1 MNILDF
7 FNLDGKTAVVT
18 GASRGLGSAFATAL
32 AEAGASIVITC
43 RHGSDLRKTADAV
56 RELGR
61 DVLEI
66 ESDITD
72 EVQVKEMVERTVEK
86 FGTIDILVNNAATER
101 INKAPD
107 ETTLE
112 EWQFVI
118 NTNVTGIFLCS
129 RETVKVMKKQKRGK
143 IINLSSISGS
153 IINRYFHGGSYDVSK
168 SAVSA
173 LTKAMAVEYA
183 PYNINI
189 NAIAPGYYGTV
200 PNRKWFDRNP
210 QIYKD
215 VLDMVPLGRLGN
227 IRELSG
233 LVVCLSSDITNYMTG
248 TTITIDGGY
257 TIW

>member
-43 RHGSDLRKTADAV
+43 RHGSDLGKTADTV
-56 RELGR
+56 RGLGR

-72 EVQVKEMVERTVEK
+72 EVQVKEMVERTIEK
-86 FGTIDILVNNAATER
+86 FGTIDILVNNAAAER

-189 NAIAPGYYGTV
+189 IAIAPGYYGTV
-200 PNRKWFDRNP
+200 PNRKWFDSNP

-233 LVVCLSSDITNYMTG
+233 LVVSLASDVSNYMTG